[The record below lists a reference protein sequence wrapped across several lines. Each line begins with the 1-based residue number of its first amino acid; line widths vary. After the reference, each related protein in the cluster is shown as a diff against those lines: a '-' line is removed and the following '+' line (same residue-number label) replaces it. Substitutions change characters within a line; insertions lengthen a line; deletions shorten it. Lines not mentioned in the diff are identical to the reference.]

1 MNMSQIWRANIFWN
15 SRELISIISVHD
27 RSHRSMQNPMG
38 GRSAWPI
45 MSRPILQDL
54 GWWISHLDDFEYQHL
69 QRFGHPC
76 RATPTS
82 ADKHQP
88 HLLRKSWWSTTS
100 APRAGSRAA
109 VDLNAG
115 ENQIDRIWQV
125 IGPWTIIYIYILPES
140 NIWWWNM
147 VLGEI
152 AVTSSQFSPFFTK
165 QPQGHFF
172 YAQLLQGTTPRWS
185 VLAGRFDWTRGYNA
199 TDLNMLGPILDP
211 IVGPLVEVSEAHWY
225 RVTLQSQGTFMFLTW
240 CQFQSLL
247 LHAKWSRD
255 MEAECAS
262 LGVDCLTRISIP
274 CFFWYS
280 DSIPYT

>member
-1 MNMSQIWRANIFWN
+1 
-15 SRELISIISVHD
+15 
-27 RSHRSMQNPMG
+27 
-38 GRSAWPI
+38 

-172 YAQLLQGTTPRWS
+172 LRATAARYYTQVKRLGRQIWLDTRIQCDRLKHVRSNSWS
-185 VLAGRFDWTRGYNA
+185 HSRPTRGGFRGALIQSHLAEPRNVHVPH
-199 TDLNMLGPILDP
+199 MVPVPIP
-211 IVGPLVEVSEAHWY
+211 PPPRQVITRHGS
-225 RVTLQSQGTFMFLTW
+225 RVRKFGCGLS
-240 CQFQSLL
+240 
-247 LHAKWSRD
+247 H
-255 MEAECAS
+255 
-262 LGVDCLTRISIP
+262 
-274 CFFWYS
+274 
-280 DSIPYT
+280 